1 MCKRRIAHCSIFD
14 ITTEEETTNQM
25 KNPFSIWYSLL
36 IESLLSLTVDKQTAK
51 RDLITYC
58 REQYLI
64 DNHEQQQ
71 LITEFENEYTRDSF
85 IYCLL
90 NKAF

>member
-1 MCKRRIAHCSIFD
+1 MGFLLGHYVVCVDKKSSKSEGG
-14 ITTEEETTNQM
+14 TW
-25 KNPFSIWYSLL
+25 KGSLV
-36 IESLLSLTVDKQTAK
+36 SLTVDKQTAK